1 MEKSLVNRLL
11 ASFQYSGWRSDESR
25 AMSVRGEICYR
36 ISKALMRPPE
46 AGGSQKD
53 QYSEWRVE
61 EMVRSW
67 SHFSN
72 RSIDGKDV
80 LDFGCGEGPLS
91 LHLARTAAPRSMV
104 GVDLDERAIARA
116 LTALARSSQEDWSC
130 TPEFLLSEPTRVPVA
145 DTSVDTILAFDCVE
159 HIMDLETIMAEWRR
173 VLRPKGRVLIEWCP
187 FKGPWGPHMHNLIP
201 IPWAHVLFGEQAL
214 FECAERIYDDP
225 QYVPRHWDFDEHGA
239 RRPNSW
245 RTLRCFSQAGYLN
258 QVDVSG
264 FQRVA
269 REAKFSI
276 ERFEA
281 MGIGAD
287 GMKRAVGKALLALPW
302 TKEYATSF
310 VVCELMAA

>member
-1 MEKSLVNRLL
+1 MGKSLVNRLL
-11 ASFQYSGWRSDESR
+11 ASSCYLSWKPDER
-25 AMSVRGEICYR
+25 TAMSVRGEICYR

-46 AGGSQKD
+46 VSGTQKD

-72 RSIDGKDV
+72 GSIEGKDV
-80 LDFGCGEGPLS
+80 LDFGCGDGPLS
-91 LHLARTAAPRSMV
+91 LHLVQTAAPRSIV

-116 LTALARSSQEDWSC
+116 RTALTRSHRENWSC
-130 TPEFLLSEPTRVPVA
+130 IPEFLLSEPTRVPVD

-159 HIMDLETIMAEWRR
+159 HIMDPETIMSEWRR
-173 VLRPKGRVLIEWCP
+173 VLRPNGRVLIEWCP

-201 IPWAHVLFGEQAL
+201 IPWAHVIFGEQAL

-225 QYVPRHWDFDEHGA
+225 QYVPRHWDFDEHGT

-245 RTLRCFSQAGYLN
+245 RTLRRFSQAGYLN
-258 QVDVSG
+258 QLDVSG
-264 FQRVA
+264 FQHIA
-269 REAKFSI
+269 CQAGFSV
-276 ERFEA
+276 ERFEEK
-281 MGIGAD
+281 GIGAD
-287 GMKRAVGKALLALPW
+287 GMKRAVGQALLAVPW

-310 VVCELMAA
+310 VVCELVAA